1 MQWLQDPWV
10 VGIGGGV
17 VSGFL
22 VFFITK
28 WLFSNQNKR
37 ETEQKIATA
46 NREVVLAVRHGIP
59 QDTVPTSQVIN
70 ALIKATARKHGIRPA
85 DLYGPAEVAQDLI
98 KEVMDSSFIGADT
111 KETYCKRLA
120 ELDEP
125 KHETEP
131 QTREDVKRRQR
142 DRSQSAVLSMTLGF
156 TAAIMSATFAAVFRK
171 TQDSLPDLSTSS
183 TILSTIFVP
192 VAVISLAAAASLAFL
207 TILRRERRLREERRR
222 DEVHNE
228 ERPRK
233 AEGGVE

>member
-17 VSGFL
+17 VSGLL

-28 WLFSNQNKR
+28 WLFSNQSKR
-37 ETEQKIATA
+37 ETEQKIAAA
-46 NREVVLAVRHGIP
+46 NREVVLAVRQGIP

-70 ALIKATARKHGIRPA
+70 ALIKATARKHGIRPEE
-85 DLYGPAEVAQDLI
+85 LYGPAEVAQDLI

-111 KETYCKRLA
+111 KEAYCKRLA

-125 KHETEP
+125 KHGAEP
-131 QTREDVKRRQR
+131 QTGEDTKRRQR
-142 DRSQSAVLSMTLGF
+142 DRSQNALLSITLAF
-156 TAAIMSATFAAVFRK
+156 TAAAMSATFAAVFKK

-192 VAVISLAAAASLAFL
+192 VVVILAAATVSLAVL
-207 TILRRERRLREERRR
+207 TIIRRERRLRDERRR
-222 DEVHNE
+222 DELPRD
-228 ERPRK
+228 ERLRK
-233 AEGGVE
+233 SDGGVE